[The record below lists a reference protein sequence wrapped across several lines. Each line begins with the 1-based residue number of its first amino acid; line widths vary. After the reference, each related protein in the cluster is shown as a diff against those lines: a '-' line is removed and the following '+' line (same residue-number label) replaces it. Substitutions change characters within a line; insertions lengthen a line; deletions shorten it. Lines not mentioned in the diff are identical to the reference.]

1 MLHELLDV
9 VHVIGPVPLGAVR
22 EGVSKKKAHRIAMG
36 FSQTGRH
43 ARMQLNMQPS
53 KLTLGLIYLF

>member
-1 MLHELLDV
+1 MLHGLLAV
-9 VHVIGPVPLGAVR
+9 AQVIGPVPLGVVR

-43 ARMQLNMQPS
+43 AAEYAAKQADARPDLLF
-53 KLTLGLIYLF
+53 LT